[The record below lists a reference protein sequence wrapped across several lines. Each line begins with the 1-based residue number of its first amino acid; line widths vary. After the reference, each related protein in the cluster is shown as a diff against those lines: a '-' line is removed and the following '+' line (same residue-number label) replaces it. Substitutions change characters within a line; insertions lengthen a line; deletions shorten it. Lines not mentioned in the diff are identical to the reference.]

1 MKCTRDWAGCDEGS
15 GGAHFISKAWR
26 DSAAVADHRHDRCQ
40 RRVPHGLPPPT
51 AHAIAGKVFTGAGSV
66 SEPREKIRASHQ
78 LASPSSG
85 LISFR
90 KKYFIRKVIL
100 HGALYLMKN
109 PGTPRQPSTIVNR
122 TVTPRRPAQ
131 RQSARAG
138 ISNPKGGRPPP
149 GRRAQAFPVRPSRR
163 DRYPDR
169 LPSWATRQR
178 TLRIDLEHDRAG

>member
-1 MKCTRDWAGCDEGS
+1 DGVGWEG
-15 GGAHFISKAWR
+15 GRVGPYFPRKR
-26 DSAAVADHRHDRCQ
+26 RRAAPGWETHGHDRCQ

-100 HGALYLMKN
+100 HGALDLMKN
-109 PGTPRQPSTIVNR
+109 PGTPRQPTIVVNR
-122 TVTPRRPAQ
+122 TVTP
-131 RQSARAG
+131 
-138 ISNPKGGRPPP
+138 
-149 GRRAQAFPVRPSRR
+149 
-163 DRYPDR
+163 
-169 LPSWATRQR
+169 
-178 TLRIDLEHDRAG
+178 